1 MTTIAKGR
9 LATIAKNIRL
19 LADKNGLVTRGDI
32 EEEIGDQAGINWQTI
47 KQYLGWL
54 VADGVIKQTR
64 DNPNLFKINEGVKDG
79 KKAN

>member
-9 LATIAKNIRL
+9 LEKIAKELRL
-19 LADKNGLVTRGDI
+19 SANKNGIVTRTNI
-32 EEEIGDQAGINWQTI
+32 EAEIGLHAGINWQTI

-54 VADGVIKQTR
+54 IADGVIKETR
-64 DNPNLFKINEGVKDG
+64 DNPNLFKIKEGVKDG